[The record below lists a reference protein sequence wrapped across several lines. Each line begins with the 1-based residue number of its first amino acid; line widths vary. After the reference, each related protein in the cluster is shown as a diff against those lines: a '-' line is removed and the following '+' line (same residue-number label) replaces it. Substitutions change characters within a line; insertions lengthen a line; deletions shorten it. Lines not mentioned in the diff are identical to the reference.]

1 VDTDIQALDAEVYL
15 LPVTTRV
22 PLKFGAEALTSV
34 TCVRVSLQVQD
45 AAGRRAV
52 GWGETPLS
60 VQWAWPGELPY
71 QERHDLMRDL
81 CLLIAADWSDAGFSG
96 HPLEVGHA
104 FLQER
109 LPALV
114 ERINRGREPAARM
127 PRLAALVCASAFD
140 LALHDAFGVLHGVPA
155 YATYNRRYL
164 NHDLSRYLTPAAGSG
179 VSFAGTYPEDFLR
192 PRHGELPAW
201 HLVGGLDPVEQAEL
215 DGSEPDDGYPVL
227 LRDWVRR
234 DGLACL
240 KVKLR
245 GTDEA
250 WDYGRLVQVGSLAVE
265 EGVAWLSADFNCTVT
280 DPAYVTVILDRLL
293 REQPRIYGMLLYG
306 QGGG

>member
-1 VDTDIQALDAEVYL
+1 MDTDIQAVGADVYL

-114 ERINRGREPAARM
+114 ERIN
-127 PRLAALVCASAFD
+127 D
-140 LALHDAFGVLHGVPA
+140 
-155 YATYNRRYL
+155 
-164 NHDLSRYLTPAAGSG
+164 
-179 VSFAGTYPEDFLR
+179 
-192 PRHGELPAW
+192 
-201 HLVGGLDPVEQAEL
+201 
-215 DGSEPDDGYPVL
+215 
-227 LRDWVRR
+227 
-234 DGLACL
+234 
-240 KVKLR
+240 
-245 GTDEA
+245 
-250 WDYGRLVQVGSLAVE
+250 
-265 EGVAWLSADFNCTVT
+265 
-280 DPAYVTVILDRLL
+280 
-293 REQPRIYGMLLYG
+293 
-306 QGGG
+306 